1 MHLFARLTAGAA
13 LALIFT
19 GGLVTSTGSGLAVP
33 DWPLSFGQFFP
44 EMAGG
49 VLYEHGHRMMAGSV
63 ALLTLALAVWV
74 WRRDERR
81 APRRLATLAVAA
93 VVVQAVLGGVTVLMR
108 LPTAVSVSHACLGQ
122 TYFCILV
129 ALAVVAGPAWRRA
142 EARPEP
148 AGRPTLFTLASL
160 CTAAVFVQL
169 VIGATV
175 RHLGAGLAIPD
186 FPLAFGRWVPPQWD
200 AAIAVH
206 YLHRLGALVVAALA
220 LWLVARI
227 EGSYAGEALLR
238 RPARLLALL
247 LVAQVGFGALTIW
260 TGRAVLPT
268 TAHVTTGAAL
278 LAIAMTLAMRARR
291 LLAPRAAGT
300 AHDRAWRAA

>member
-44 EMAGG
+44 EMVGG
-49 VLYEHGHRMMAGSV
+49 VLYEHGHRMVAGGV
-63 ALLTLALAVWV
+63 ALLTLALALWI
-74 WRRDERR
+74 WRRDERP
-81 APRRLATLAVAA
+81 APRRLAAVAVAA

-108 LPTAVSVSHACLGQ
+108 LPLAVSVSHACLGQ
-122 TYFCILV
+122 SYFCILV
-129 ALAVVAGPAWRRA
+129 ALAVVAGPDWRHA
-142 EARPEP
+142 AAQPEP
-148 AGRPTLFTLASL
+148 AGPPGLFFLAVL
-160 CTAAVFVQL
+160 CAGAVFVQL

-186 FPLAFGRWVPPQWD
+186 FPLAFGRWVPSQWD
-200 AAIAVH
+200 AGILVQ
-206 YLHRLGALVVAALA
+206 YLHRLWALVVAALV
-220 LWLVARI
+220 LWPVARV
-227 EGSYAGEALLR
+227 EARHAGEPGLQ

-247 LVAQVGFGALTIW
+247 LAAQVTFGALTVW

-268 TAHVTTGAAL
+268 TAHVATGAAL
-278 LAIAMTLAMRARR
+278 LATAMTLAMRSRR
-291 LLAPRAAGT
+291 LLAPRAAGIER
-300 AHDRAWRAA
+300 DRSRRAA